1 MSEMVV
7 AEHEAAHG
15 SMASYTSGF
24 VLSIIFTITAY
35 IFVTHHIFSG
45 WTLIFALVIVAL
57 FQMLVQLIF
66 FLHLGRKSSSKWNI
80 IVFLFMILV
89 VGIVVVGSL
98 WIMYNLDYRMMP
110 MSDQKVNQYL
120 NSQDGL

>member
-1 MSEMVV
+1 MSNMVV
-7 AEHEAAHG
+7 AEHEADHG
-15 SMASYTSGF
+15 SMTTYVSGF
-24 VLSIIFTITAY
+24 VLSIVFTITAY
-35 IFVTHHIFSG
+35 IFVTHHIFNG
-45 WTLIFALVIVAL
+45 WNLIFALVTVAI

-66 FLHLGRKSSSKWNI
+66 FLHLGRKSSSRWNV

-98 WIMYNLDYRMMP
+98 WIMYNLNYRMTP
-110 MSDQKVNQYL
+110 MSTQKVNQYL